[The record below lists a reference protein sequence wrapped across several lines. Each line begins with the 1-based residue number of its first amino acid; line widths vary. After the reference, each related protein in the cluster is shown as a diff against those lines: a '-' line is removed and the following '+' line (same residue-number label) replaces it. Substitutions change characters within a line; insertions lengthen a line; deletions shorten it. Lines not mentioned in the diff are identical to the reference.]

1 MDGPREGC
9 QCLECKGLCGP
20 PVVCG
25 MVSTIWL
32 WLALGEGHQPSIV

>member
-1 MDGPREGC
+1 ML
-9 QCLECKGLCGP
+9 LERDVSVWSARACVVP